1 MKKHIRALCHAGLS
15 CLLYHW
21 AGAAAA
27 TGADPDTEDWA
38 IHAQATNVYQK
49 NTSFRS
55 SYSGRNSLN
64 AGGDTEETTDVT
76 LFAGLRLARNTELWI
91 NPEIDQG
98 FGLADTTGMAGFPSG
113 EAYKIGAHAPYLR
126 VPRLFVRHVVPLGA
140 DSEAVEAG
148 PNQLAGDVA
157 TDKLTIT
164 AGKFGVTDV
173 FDTNRY
179 AHDPRADF
187 LNWSLIDSGA
197 FDYAAD
203 PWGFTYG
210 IAAELE
216 RGSRTWRAGL
226 FQLSPLPNDKIV
238 APHFGQ
244 YMLVGELEQRYR
256 WRGHPGALRL
266 LGFANKARMG
276 RYDEALALA
285 ARQGGVPDTAAVR
298 RPGWR
303 AGLVLNLEQEL
314 APGIGL
320 FARAGANDGSKEAYE
335 FTEINRSL
343 AAGLAFEGE
352 HWGRAGDRFG
362 IAGVVNQISGD
373 ARAYLARGGI
383 GILIGDGGLSYG
395 AEKIVEAYYAARL
408 ASWLSLS
415 FDVQHATN
423 PAYNKS
429 RGPVPIYALRLHAQ
443 F

>member
-1 MKKHIRALCHAGLS
+1 MNKHIRALVRAALS
-15 CLLYHW
+15 CLLVHW
-21 AGAAAA
+21 GAAAA
-27 TGADPDTEDWA
+27 DPEPEAWA
-38 IHAQATNVYQK
+38 IHGQATNVVQK

-55 SYSGRNSLN
+55 SYSGQNSLN
-64 AGGDTEETTDVT
+64 ARGDTEETTDLT
-76 LFAGLRLARNTELWI
+76 LFAGLRLGRNTELWI

-113 EAYKIGAHAPYLR
+113 EAYKVGAHAPYLR
-126 VPRLFVRHVVPLGA
+126 VPRLFLRHVVPLGA
-140 DSEAVEAG
+140 DSEQVEGAA
-148 PNQLAGDVA
+148 NQLATSVA
-157 TDKLTIT
+157 KDKLTIT
-164 AGKFGVTDV
+164 AGKFGVTDI
-173 FDTNRY
+173 FDSNRY

-187 LNWSLIDSGA
+187 LNWAVIDAGA

-210 IAAELE
+210 LAAELA

-244 YMLVGELEQRYR
+244 YMLVGELEQRYA

-276 RYDEALALA
+276 RYGEAVALA
-285 ARQGGVPDTAAVR
+285 AQQGGAPDTALVR

-314 APGIGL
+314 AAGIGL

-343 AAGLAFEGE
+343 AAGLVFEGE
-352 HWGRAGDRFG
+352 RWGRAGDRL
-362 IAGVVNQISGD
+362 GVAAVANQLSGD

-383 GILIGDGGLSYG
+383 GILIGDGALSYG
-395 AEKIVEAYYAARL
+395 AERIVEAYYAARL
-408 ASWLSLS
+408 ASWLNLS
-415 FDVQHATN
+415 VDVQRASN